1 MTPLYKEQLA
11 KTNKVEFLYFTFIS
25 EQFINDNLHRQVK
38 NIEALTVQLEE
49 KGDKLIKKAD
59 EFEYDMGVL
68 KKELKTRVL
77 KEKHRNNWI
86 EV

>member
-1 MTPLYKEQLA
+1 
-11 KTNKVEFLYFTFIS
+11 
-25 EQFINDNLHRQVK
+25 
-38 NIEALTVQLEE
+38 LEE